1 MNKALPIILVLAFW
15 GIFLW
20 GMANPKVG
28 DAIIAVTIAGVV
40 IYILYLSKK
49 IIWNIIFNKQ

>member
-1 MNKALPIILVLAFW
+1 MVLTFW

-28 DAIIAVTIAGVV
+28 DAIIAITIAGVV
-40 IYILYLSKK
+40 IYILYLCKK
-49 IIWNIIFNKQ
+49 IIWNIICNKQ